1 MLFLSPVWYTP
12 FHEAPD
18 TLLKTH
24 HAGKVKIS
32 GSTASHYLHGF
43 CPEEKKARRGRR
55 MSNDLTEV
63 ENQLRSVSRE
73 QRRVQEYIIEIQ
85 QHLSQDETWLTM
97 NAPATPEYQETLEE
111 LLALQAYI
119 AEVTSHFPRRCNA
132 RSDA

>member
-1 MLFLSPVWYTP
+1 
-12 FHEAPD
+12 
-18 TLLKTH
+18 
-24 HAGKVKIS
+24 
-32 GSTASHYLHGF
+32 
-43 CPEEKKARRGRR
+43 